1 MGGVAL
7 SVRIL
12 TREDDEM
19 HLDWLTRREA
29 GESAASIGLSLGVSK
44 KRVEMTVSRILRAS
58 DG

>member
-1 MGGVAL
+1 VAL

-19 HLDWLTRREA
+19 HLDWLARLEA
-29 GESAASIGLSLGVSK
+29 CESAASIWRLWGVTR

-58 DG
+58 A